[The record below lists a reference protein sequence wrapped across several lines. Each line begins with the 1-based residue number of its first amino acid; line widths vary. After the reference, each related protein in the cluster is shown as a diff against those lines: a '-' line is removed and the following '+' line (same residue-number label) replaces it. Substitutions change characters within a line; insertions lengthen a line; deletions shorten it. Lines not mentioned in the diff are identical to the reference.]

1 MSVKLFCDRCGQ
13 ECKKHWELRVHT
25 DASCLRPDFTRVLCK
40 SCAADIM
47 SLVNP
52 GTDASVAVTGQ
63 KAMDREHLIAALKMM
78 QVETGSL
85 VCLGCGHEHNCGVHG
100 CAIIREAVEQ
110 LEAMGPAAGKPMT
123 LEQLRDV
130 AHGKIKDSTLQH
142 ICDRANEIAS
152 PPAHIDREKWK
163 TCYTCRLIERAKE
176 TWGRKY
182 KICPN
187 CGRPMTE
194 DAWAEYEKMLRG
206 CSNEP

>member
-1 MSVKLFCDRCGQ
+1 MMERKQLLDA
-13 ECKKHWELRVHT
+13 LR
-25 DASCLRPDFTRVLCK
+25 R
-40 SCAADIM
+40 
-47 SLVNP
+47 
-52 GTDASVAVTGQ
+52 
-63 KAMDREHLIAALKMM
+63 M

-85 VCLGCGHEHNCGVHG
+85 VCLGCGQEHNCGVHG
-100 CAIIREAVEQ
+100 CAIIREVVAQ

-152 PPAHIDREKWK
+152 PPAYIDREKWK